1 MLLGRRVLRVVLM
14 AVAAVSIICYEASAQ
29 SPTAR
34 ISGTLCDPAKSS
46 VALRVGD
53 MESAYAMFEE
63 RCVGGRFEINL
74 PIERLTEVELSSGGE
89 VLARLLVAPEQTLHI
104 DEADH
109 LPKFS
114 GTAAEVNS
122 ALYNYLKKMN
132 FGSYSPSYSVATAE
146 QFVAVLDRNIE
157 IERGRMERELSDAP
171 ASLQRWAESEIR
183 YRNAGYAVEY
193 AHRNR
198 LIDSVSLATLY
209 DRARFP
215 IDTTGAVS
223 LDYYGYLLNVVRDR
237 YIEGDMFV
245 SRLRAQRNYVDAYV
259 AAIERVAAAEQ
270 NAADRERINA
280 VLLNLA
286 YENRNLVFEQVLE
299 RIHDRQLIGD
309 QAVARLDAKRRGR
322 ADMRRFTEHTF
333 ERLLAESRSKVIY
346 VDVWATW
353 CPPCLREMKH
363 LRKMEKRLENE
374 PIEFVS
380 LCVSSPYPQWAL
392 TVDLPE
398 NRAANY
404 WLDDEAQAVLDSYIR
419 IRSFPR
425 FFVLSGG
432 EIVNDNIQWPSSND
446 LIDGLLR
453 GYAELLNQSAEE

>member
-14 AVAAVSIICYEASAQ
+14 VVAAVSIICYEASAQ

-132 FGSYSPSYSVATAE
+132 FGSYSPSYSVATAK

-215 IDTTGAVS
+215 IDTTGVVS

-237 YIEGDMFV
+237 YIEGDKFV

-309 QAVARLDAKRRGR
+309 QTVARLDAKRRGR

-380 LCVSSPYPQWAL
+380 LCVSSPYTQWAL

-404 WLDDEAQAVLDSYIR
+404 WLDDEAQAVLDRYIR